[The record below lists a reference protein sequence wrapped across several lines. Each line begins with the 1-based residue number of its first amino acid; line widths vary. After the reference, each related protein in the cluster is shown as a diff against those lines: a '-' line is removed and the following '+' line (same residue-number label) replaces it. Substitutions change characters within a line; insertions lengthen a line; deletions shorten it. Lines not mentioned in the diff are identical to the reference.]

1 MGSALPREERTI
13 CWKSVRSPAL
23 AEFIDAADTALAG
36 FEAGR
41 VLVSSSTMVGEG
53 GEACAPAG
61 VCPSTG
67 IWVGGEVCIPAA
79 FGRSCATARGEAV
92 RAVTDSTTTA
102 AKSFQKFRRFAFSF
116 GRAFNLGLP
125 KTQVGSC
132 TKWLLDEAN
141 QQPRGISAWSRE
153 KFCGDLV
160 AMGKPARRNRLA
172 ESVQPE
178 LSVGWS
184 RIASVPRQVA
194 SSKEVVQVLVSAHRA
209 CQPERGDRGFE
220 IANYAARRA
229 PAEVVIHRVEDR
241 SQMFAKHPV
250 RARQFKPGDIQKP
263 HQFRMLRHILH

>member
-36 FEAGR
+36 FAAGR
-41 VLVSSSTMVGEG
+41 VLVSASTMVGEG

-79 FGRSCATARGEAV
+79 FGRSRARAPGEAV

-132 TKWLLDEAN
+132 TKSLLDEAN
-141 QQPRGISAWSRE
+141 QQPRGISCLEQVEILRRSSRYY
-153 KFCGDLV
+153 GQP
-160 AMGKPARRNRLA
+160 GSPQPAGGERSARTERRLEPHRGRPDRKSTRLN
-172 ESVQPE
+172 S
-178 LSVGWS
+178 
-184 RIASVPRQVA
+184 
-194 SSKEVVQVLVSAHRA
+194 
-209 CQPERGDRGFE
+209 
-220 IANYAARRA
+220 
-229 PAEVVIHRVEDR
+229 
-241 SQMFAKHPV
+241 
-250 RARQFKPGDIQKP
+250 
-263 HQFRMLRHILH
+263 